1 MKKKETPQGFLF
13 SFSAEDEG
21 FKPPIRGKAYTGF
34 RVQRIRSLC
43 QSSLVHAPLSFF
55 SACKINEFFL
65 NGKII
70 L

>member
-43 QSSLVHAPLSFF
+43 QSSLPFYSLTVRSALPL
-55 SACKINEFFL
+55 ARARTANR
-65 NGKII
+65 
-70 L
+70 

>member
-43 QSSLVHAPLSFF
+43 QSSFAFLFF
-55 SACKINEFFL
+55 NRSLGFAACQSKNR
-65 NGKII
+65 
-70 L
+70 